1 MNILTIDKLFSPE
14 ECKYLLSFSCDY
26 TESGVQRYGSNVFNE
41 YRISTESS
49 SNDET
54 LKLFILNK
62 INFLNIISL
71 PYIQYLKYTTGS
83 KFKLHRDRDDTLNLY
98 SHRYKTLI
106 IQLSDYTE
114 YDGGDLIVENKKMP
128 KEIGSLILFNS
139 KYLHEVVEITNGTR
153 HSLCVFLTKDNF
165 KLDLL

>member
-1 MNILTIDKLFSPE
+1 MDIVTIDKLFSPE
-14 ECKYLLSFSCDY
+14 ECEYLMSFSDDY
-26 TESGVQRYGSNVFNE
+26 TQCGVYRHGNNVFND
-41 YRISTESS
+41 YRISVESS

-54 LKLFILNK
+54 LKSFILDK
-62 INFLNIISL
+62 IKFLNIISL
-71 PYIQYLKYTTGS
+71 PIISYLKYTKGS
-83 KFKLHRDRDDTLNLY
+83 KFKLHRDRDDTLNLF

-114 YDGGDLIVENKKMP
+114 YGGGDLIVENKKMP

-139 KYLHEVVEITNGTR
+139 KCLHEVVEINHGIR
-153 HSLCVFLTKDNF
+153 NSLCIFLTKDNF